1 MHITRKPPEIAV
13 KELLASALLPTAD
26 ITPDHLENFFGAWS
40 GSTLDGVVG
49 IEPYGTAALLRS
61 LAVASSRRGSGVGS
75 GLLARAERYAM
86 ESGIRS
92 LFLLTTTAESYFGK
106 RGYSVISRE
115 AAPEVIRN
123 TKEFATICPGSS
135 VLMVKHMPANP
146 TLNLTPGADA
156 PLAS

>member
-1 MHITRKPPEIAV
+1 MHITRKPLEVAV

-49 IEPYGTAALLRS
+49 MEPYGTVALLRS

-75 GLLARAERYAM
+75 SLLAQVEQYAT

-92 LFLLTTTAESYFGK
+92 MFLLTTTAESYFGK

-115 AAPEVIRN
+115 TVPDVIRN
-123 TKEFATICPGSS
+123 TKEFASICPGSA
-135 VLMVKHMPANP
+135 VLMLKHMPANP
-146 TLNLTPGADA
+146 TLNQ
-156 PLAS
+156 